1 MILDMTDQKATTQ
14 RAAESAAAVRSEQA
28 RLNTLAENAPC
39 ALFEYL
45 LAANGSER
53 FAFFSSGLP
62 AMFGVTRTALEND
75 PSAFTRFIPPE
86 DAEALRAAVAGA
98 ARDGKPMNL
107 IHRIDHPELGPRWAL
122 MAGTPVRRDDGSVT
136 IYSSVLDVTDRTDAE
151 RQVADQLRETNER
164 FLRLTENAPGALF
177 EIRCSPGG
185 HQEFHFVSSSL
196 LDIMGV
202 LRAEVEA
209 DAANMF
215 ARVPPEDLAKVR
227 AGVAEIAGAA
237 GRVEMVHRVL
247 HPQKGLRW
255 VLVAIDTQREPKGF
269 SRGYGSVL
277 DITERL
283 ETEHRATRAAE
294 ELARAHERLTYLT
307 NGATVGLFEARMDP
321 DGKITFPY
329 ASARFQALVE
339 VPGDEVGTSGQEIL
353 ERVEPDDWP
362 RIQTAIERSRRE
374 LCPVQVRFRLHH
386 PERGTRWLEVS
397 AGEPNV
403 RDGGVTWVAAL
414 HDVTSDVKREQ
425 DLRDAHRAAEDMRAR
440 NEQQALH
447 DGLTGL
453 PNRRYFDDVI
463 ARRLARAKS
472 GGPSDCTLVRLDL
485 DRFKHVND
493 TLGHAAGDRVLLRV
507 AEVLRDCVRVG
518 DFPSRNGGDEF
529 SILMAPGAGESD
541 AREVV
546 ERVHRR
552 LADPLIHEGRQ
563 CRFGVSS
570 GIAHAGDILEIGHDI
585 HLFVDAALHRAKRE
599 GGNRAEVFTPRLHA
613 DIRRDRALAIDIH
626 DALENDE
633 LVPYFQPQIAAADG
647 SLHGAEVLLRWN
659 HKTDGIIAP
668 GAFMHV
674 AEQLRL
680 VPDIDRIVM
689 EKSWDVLSRWRAQG
703 LIVPKISLNV
713 SSGRMHDPTILAF
726 AAKFAEID
734 TRVTIELLESI
745 LVEEENQTFRDNL
758 NTLRAAGMD
767 VEIDDF
773 GSGHASIIGLMEI
786 EPSALKIDRRIVSPV
801 VGDPRARD
809 LVRAIVAIA
818 DALGINTVAE
828 GVETG
833 AHVRVLREL
842 GCGVLQGYHYAKPLS
857 EAQFLTYALARQA
870 PSG

>member
-1 MILDMTDQKATTQ
+1 
-14 RAAESAAAVRSEQA
+14 
-28 RLNTLAENAPC
+28 
-39 ALFEYL
+39 
-45 LAANGSER
+45 
-53 FAFFSSGLP
+53 
-62 AMFGVTRTALEND
+62 
-75 PSAFTRFIPPE
+75 
-86 DAEALRAAVAGA
+86 
-98 ARDGKPMNL
+98 
-107 IHRIDHPELGPRWAL
+107 
-122 MAGTPVRRDDGSVT
+122 
-136 IYSSVLDVTDRTDAE
+136 
-151 RQVADQLRETNER
+151 
-164 FLRLTENAPGALF
+164 
-177 EIRCSPGG
+177 
-185 HQEFHFVSSSL
+185 
-196 LDIMGV
+196 
-202 LRAEVEA
+202 
-209 DAANMF
+209 
-215 ARVPPEDLAKVR
+215 
-227 AGVAEIAGAA
+227 
-237 GRVEMVHRVL
+237 
-247 HPQKGLRW
+247 
-255 VLVAIDTQREPKGF
+255 
-269 SRGYGSVL
+269 
-277 DITERL
+277 
-283 ETEHRATRAAE
+283 
-294 ELARAHERLTYLT
+294 
-307 NGATVGLFEARMDP
+307 
-321 DGKITFPY
+321 
-329 ASARFQALVE
+329 
-339 VPGDEVGTSGQEIL
+339 
-353 ERVEPDDWP
+353 
-362 RIQTAIERSRRE
+362 
-374 LCPVQVRFRLHH
+374 
-386 PERGTRWLEVS
+386 
-397 AGEPNV
+397 
-403 RDGGVTWVAAL
+403 
-414 HDVTSDVKREQ
+414 
-425 DLRDAHRAAEDMRAR
+425 
-440 NEQQALH
+440 
-447 DGLTGL
+447 
-453 PNRRYFDDVI
+453 
-463 ARRLARAKS
+463 
-472 GGPSDCTLVRLDL
+472 
-485 DRFKHVND
+485 
-493 TLGHAAGDRVLLRV
+493 
-507 AEVLRDCVRVG
+507 
-518 DFPSRNGGDEF
+518 
-529 SILMAPGAGESD
+529 MAPGAGESE

-552 LADPLIHEGRQ
+552 LAEPLVHEGRQ

-585 HLFVDAALHRAKRE
+585 HLFVDAALHRAKCE

-745 LVEEENQTFRDNL
+745 LVEEENQAFRDNL